1 MEFGKH
7 LGKGLWGIAD
17 KSLAVAYGVGFVL
30 LVIRVLPKEELGNFV
45 LLQELFLVMSGLAN
59 AVALQPLLKFAAE
72 EREDYKDTITASL
85 YICLSFV
92 VVSSGLTVLFR
103 YSIAD
108 LLNSPA
114 LSSLLLYMPLLMA
127 ASFVRNFVLIL
138 LQSKLYMRSLFW
150 TDAVHFLG
158 FPILVWVLSKFGR
171 FDTAEDLVHISLAT
185 FTVSSILG
193 WWLSRSLISLTL
205 RPSREEFLK
214 VWDYGKFSLGGIVS
228 YLFYSKADSFILSA
242 FTGPVQVAVYT
253 SVKIFIRI
261 YEMVTQVVQMF
272 VLPITSR
279 LSSRGEFDRLKA
291 VVEKGIA
298 FTTIGLVPVS
308 ILFVAFAPILLD
320 VLYQGRYAEA
330 APMLQVFSLLT
341 LFVPVHAVA
350 TNTLMG
356 LGRAKDVF
364 VVGVV
369 TSILSIIIYYV
380 LARFFGPLGISIG
393 FVCVTGLF
401 AFFFTKR
408 LQSLGIRLTARK
420 LFNRFIDI
428 QMFTKTLFRRANSS

>member
-1 MEFGKH
+1 
-7 LGKGLWGIAD
+7 
-17 KSLAVAYGVGFVL
+17 
-30 LVIRVLPKEELGNFV
+30 
-45 LLQELFLVMSGLAN
+45 
-59 AVALQPLLKFAAE
+59 
-72 EREDYKDTITASL
+72 
-85 YICLSFV
+85 
-92 VVSSGLTVLFR
+92 LTVLFR

-185 FTVSSILG
+185 FTFSSILG
-193 WWLSRSLISLTL
+193 WWLSRSLISVTL

-356 LGRAKDVF
+356 LGHAKEGF
-364 VVGVV
+364 MIGVQV
-369 TSILSIIIYYV
+369 LLASILIYMVLTPLLGAFGTALGYV
-380 LARFFGPLGISIG
+380 GTSAILALLTLYHMNKYVPVSAVGI
-393 FVCVTGLF
+393 
-401 AFFFTKR
+401 
-408 LQSLGIRLTARK
+408 ARRVNDIKEFIKSKK
-420 LFNRFIDI
+420 LV
-428 QMFTKTLFRRANSS
+428 